1 MRIKGEEGLADAVEK
16 LRAGFSF
23 DQSGAV
29 RAEGRGCDEWDDE
42 TFSFGEDAVEVF
54 EMHGDECG
62 FWVMFREGMNAIFKL
77 GDVAVGAASAFRE
90 NDEIC
95 AKIHGIRH
103 LADGVVIP

>member
-16 LRAGFSF
+16 LGARFSF

-29 RAEGRGCDEWDDE
+29 GAEDGGCDEWDDK

-54 EMHGDECG
+54 EMYGDECG
-62 FWVMFREGMNAIFKL
+62 FWVMFSEGMNAVFKL

-90 NDEIC
+90 DDEI
-95 AKIHGIRH
+95 
-103 LADGVVIP
+103 